1 MPAEQGLPFDPIAR
15 AGDLWDEHFGDST
28 AMRFVTSVMRAQ
40 QILLATLDAALK
52 PYHITF
58 ARYEVLVLV
67 AFSREGRLPLS
78 KIGQRLQVH
87 PTSVTNAIDRLVAA
101 GLVARTADETDRRR
115 VFASLTTEGK
125 DVVHRATDALMAVDF
140 GVPGL
145 EDDDQRAGFV
155 LLRTLRVAAG
165 DFKE

>member
-15 AGDLWDEHFGDST
+15 AGDLWEEHFGDST

-40 QILLATLDAALK
+40 QILLATLDGALK
-52 PYHITF
+52 PHGITF
-58 ARYEVLVLV
+58 ARYEVLVLI
-67 AFSREGRLPLS
+67 AFSRQGRLPLS

-101 GLVARTADETDRRR
+101 GLVARTADESDRRR
-115 VFASLTTEGK
+115 VFASLTPEGE
-125 DVVHRATDALMAVDF
+125 DVVRRATDALTGVDF

-145 EDDDQRAGFV
+145 QDEDQRAGFT

-165 DFKE
+165 DFRE